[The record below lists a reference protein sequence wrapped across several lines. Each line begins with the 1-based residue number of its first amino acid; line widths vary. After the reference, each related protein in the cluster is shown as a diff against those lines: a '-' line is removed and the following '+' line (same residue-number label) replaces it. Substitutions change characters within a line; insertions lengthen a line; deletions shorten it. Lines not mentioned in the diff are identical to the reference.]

1 MNPFCSHRRS
11 PGSPARLDGRNR
23 RGALLGALALLTGIL
38 SETAAAERDIYAF
51 TVFCN
56 AYPGSAGAIN
66 DSVSADKL
74 MVDSIFTEFFS
85 EQAWGVKLRNRTV
98 EGTAATRD
106 AILKGFSE
114 FVADVSEDDTV
125 FVHFSGHGVIPDQQ
139 SGEQFLQAVDGA
151 LFSRKEWA
159 DTIDALPCR
168 LKILITDCCS
178 SYPVQFEI
186 AEGDEDVEPWKNV
199 YSLFLEHTG
208 FVNIT
213 AASPG
218 QPAYGTKHGG
228 FLTINLVSDLQRY
241 RSWEKV
247 FEHSRERVV
256 AESAFELERA
266 GAAGDDPQR
275 PFAYS
280 LGEPAFDAAVAP
292 QLYVM
297 PESNTRKLTRE
308 ELERMGLQQL
318 YLARNE
324 IFARFGYDFS
334 SPFLRQY
341 FEAQSWYQ
349 RVPGFKS
356 PNLSKLESDNADLIL
371 AVEKSKGGP
380 FIAGNRLL
388 PDDGGVAAAPDIF
401 AYSSER
407 SLSRALLQNLTP
419 QELSIARN
427 EIYARHGYPFTSAK
441 LRDYFGRK
449 PDYRRNESAGEPDF
463 NAVEQHNLWLIRKIE
478 RINGGAH
485 RW

>member
-1 MNPFCSHRRS
+1 MNLFRSHRAS
-11 PGSPARLDGRNR
+11 PVTFSPDR
-23 RGALLGALALLTGIL
+23 RCRGGALLGALFLLTGL
-38 SETAAAERDIYAF
+38 FSGTAFAEREIYAF
-51 TVFCN
+51 TVYCN

-85 EQAWGVKLRNRTV
+85 EQAWKVELRKQTV
-98 EGTAATRD
+98 EGTGATRD
-106 AILKGFSE
+106 AILKGFRE
-114 FVADVSEDDTV
+114 FVDDISEEDTV

-139 SGEQFLQAVDGA
+139 SGEQFLQSVDGE
-151 LFSRKEWA
+151 LFSRQDWA
-159 DTIDALPCR
+159 DAIDDLPCR

-186 AEGDEDVEPWKNV
+186 AEGDEDVEPWKNL

-218 QPAYGTKHGG
+218 QAAYGTKHGG

-256 AESAFELERA
+256 AESAYELERA
-266 GAAGDDPQR
+266 GSSEDDAQR

-280 LGEPAFDAAVAP
+280 LGTPAFDAAEVP

-297 PESNTRKLTRE
+297 PDSNIRKLDRE

-349 RVPGFKS
+349 RAPGFKS
-356 PNLSKLESDNADLIL
+356 PNLSQLESENADLIL

-388 PDDGGVAAAPDIF
+388 PDDGGAAAAPDIF

-427 EIYARHGYPFTSAK
+427 EIYARHGYPFTSPK

-449 PDYRRNESAGEPDF
+449 PYYRRNESISEPDF
-463 NAVEQHNLWLIRKIE
+463 NDVEQHNLWLIRKIE
-478 RINGGAH
+478 RINGGAY